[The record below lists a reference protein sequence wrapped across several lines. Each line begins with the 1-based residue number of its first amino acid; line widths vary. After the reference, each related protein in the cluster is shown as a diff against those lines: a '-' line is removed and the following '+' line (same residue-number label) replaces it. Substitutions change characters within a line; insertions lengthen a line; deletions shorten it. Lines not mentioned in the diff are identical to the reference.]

1 MKLAYAV
8 VFVRDAN
15 GWGAY
20 VPDALGCVSRGDTWE
35 EMLEMIDE
43 GLTFHI
49 EGTLE
54 GGDPLPEPKMSI
66 DEAITHHLESINDD
80 DDLSDLGLDFSDT
93 PPTLATRFEFVE
105 INVQVPEHASEFS
118 EPVRDAR
125 EPAQV
130 G

>member
-1 MKLAYAV
+1 MKLTYAV
-8 VFVRDAN
+8 VFIQDAN

-54 GGDPLPEPKMSI
+54 GGDPLPAPRMSI
-66 DEAITHHLESINDD
+66 DEAIAYHLELTADD
-80 DDLSDLGLDFSDT
+80 CLSDLGLDFSDA

-105 INVQVPEHASEFS
+105 IDVRVPEPASSLS
-118 EPVRDAR
+118 EPAR
-125 EPAQV
+125 EPAPV